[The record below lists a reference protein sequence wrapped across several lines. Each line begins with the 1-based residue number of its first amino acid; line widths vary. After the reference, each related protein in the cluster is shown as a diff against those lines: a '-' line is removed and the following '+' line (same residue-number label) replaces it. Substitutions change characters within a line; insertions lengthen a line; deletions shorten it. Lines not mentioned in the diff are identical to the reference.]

1 MAHHGHDLVLFDKFV
16 LLDPIF
22 CPLEVER
29 QLLLILR
36 GDISLVEQLVG
47 LFDIIRVK
55 NGVRIDLCLQII
67 DRRRRY
73 GSGKQGGRIIRCKRS
88 LDVLICIH
96 KVQHEGLLLK
106 RRADTVQAGKRLNG
120 GNALQFL
127 ENIHSAELRLV
138 EPGLIL
144 VGNQQHLVVVLVE
157 FLCQPILRETVHGSL
172 RIFGIIVRKLHL
184 AGESDQRL
192 DIGVAFFLSVILKC
206 LAVFDRTLSGSGDD
220 HCFCH
225 TTEFRHNRSAEM
237 LHNDLYT
244 LCNVCFV
251 QFHKTG
257 NLSFRISSLAARIFF
272 DFLVQLIEGIVS
284 GVVLKHVENEAF
296 LNGLLHR
303 VNMECLTLTFCV
315 QATEQ
320 LNGRRLRCGSE
331 SKHGHVG
338 LFTVSTDFIRN
349 HIFHIGSFLLS
360 GTKRLCDRCHVL
372 TCGGGMCLIDNNRKT
387 LVFQPCNAVHD
398 IREFLNRGCN
408 DFSIAVQSN
417 RKVSGV
423 AFIVHHTDKSS
434 FVLHAHN
441 SPLELT
447 INHNTIGHDHNI
459 VKNNLIICIVQ

>member
-257 NLSFRISSLAARIFF
+257 NLSFRISSLAAGIFF

-284 GVVLKHVENEAF
+284 GVVLKHVQNKSF
-296 LNGLLHR
+296 LDGLLHG
-303 VNMECLTLTFCV
+303 VDVKCLSLPFGV
-315 QATEQ
+315 QP
-320 LNGRRLRCGSE
+320 
-331 SKHGHVG
+331 
-338 LFTVSTDFIRN
+338 
-349 HIFHIGSFLLS
+349 
-360 GTKRLCDRCHVL
+360 TK
-372 TCGGGMCLIDNNRKT
+372 
-387 LVFQPCNAVHD
+387 
-398 IREFLNRGCN
+398 
-408 DFSIAVQSN
+408 
-417 RKVSGV
+417 
-423 AFIVHHTDKSS
+423 
-434 FVLHAHN
+434 
-441 SPLELT
+441 
-447 INHNTIGHDHNI
+447 
-459 VKNNLIICIVQ
+459 